1 MATRNKRTAA
11 AEPGTTASFVVQ
23 SNLSLDNESYA
34 PGDLVDLTEDQAIEL
49 GPEVVRPAAADQA
62 AE

>member
-1 MATRNKRTAA
+1 MATRNKRTNA
-11 AEPGTTASFVVQ
+11 AEPGVTASFVVQ

-49 GPEVVRPAAADQA
+49 GPEVVRPAAADKA